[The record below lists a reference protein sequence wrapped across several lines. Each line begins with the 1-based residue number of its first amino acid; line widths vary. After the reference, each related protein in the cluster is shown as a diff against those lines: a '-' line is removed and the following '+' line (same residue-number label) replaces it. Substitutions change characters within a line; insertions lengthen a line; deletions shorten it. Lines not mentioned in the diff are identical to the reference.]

1 MNEAFGAIG
10 NAFGKGIHPVVRKS
24 AKKTIKKAAKY
35 IGRTYVSNQVSDFAY
50 GGIYEFESWY
60 SNMWIDR
67 AFGN

>member
-1 MNEAFGAIG
+1 MKPKKHLYSKDVCNFNPA
-10 NAFGKGIHPVVRKS
+10 VRKS
-24 AKKTIKKAAKY
+24 AKKTIHKVAKY
-35 IGRTYVSNQVSDFAY
+35 ISRTYVSNQVSDFAY